1 MGLPFP
7 NASYSP
13 ISADRLSD
21 NEGETGSESSEVEN
35 GDREDRPAICGVT
48 TRGGLIDPK
57 DFPEQ
62 DLRLHIGICGAEI
75 NGEPVLEA
83 GLFDRHFT
91 SASCIMGHTNRLEP
105 HFLFH

>member
-1 MGLPFP
+1 M
-7 NASYSP
+7 
-13 ISADRLSD
+13 D

-48 TRGGLIDPK
+48 TRGGLIDPE

-75 NGEPVLEA
+75 DGEPVLEA
-83 GLFDRHFT
+83 GLFDAVE
-91 SASCIMGHTNRLEP
+91 SALYFSKP
-105 HFLFH
+105 HHGSHKPT